1 MKLTE
6 REWREATDLRPS
18 TLGLVLVLFAAALL
32 RLWGLRQGIP
42 YAIGVDEPEIM
53 ERAVTMMKS
62 GDYNPHFFDYPS
74 LYIYIQTVVAVV
86 RYVLGAMDARWGSL
100 AQVSAADFYLWGRAV
115 TAAFGVGTVWLIFQ
129 AGLRWG
135 ARHAL
140 LAAALLAVLPM
151 HVRESH
157 YVLTDVPLTFF
168 VTAAFLLSLRAHEH
182 ATAGAFA
189 WAGAAAGLAAA
200 TKYNGVFSL
209 VFPLLACW
217 MTIPLKPSRA
227 IAALAAVAAFGIAYI
242 VAAPYTLLDL
252 PAFLNGFGHL
262 SSLYHSTPAL
272 PEPGY
277 VIYLKHLR
285 NNFGWP
291 ALLLAI
297 AGLIMGIVRLARG
310 PGRVRWALAV
320 VFCLLYFWFISR
332 QNIVY
337 GRYLLPIVPLVCLLV
352 ACAVVS
358 GVSQLRRYEIPR
370 MARTLLIIGLTV
382 AALLPPS
389 VQAINWDR
397 NATKVSTVALAYD
410 WIFANLPRGSRIT
423 VETRNLILPAQ
434 YPSENVP
441 QLRARSYD
449 EYVAGKV
456 DYLIA
461 SSQSYG
467 PFLTDPAA
475 FPREYAEYNRIFTQ
489 AREVAHFAPSNDHP
503 GPELRIL
510 KVKP

>member
-1 MKLTE
+1 MKLTD

-18 TLGLVLVLFAAALL
+18 TLGLVLVLLAAALL
-32 RLWGLRQGIP
+32 RFWALGQGIP

-62 GDYNPHFFDYPS
+62 GDFNPHFFDYPG
-74 LYIYIQTVVAVV
+74 LYIYVQTGVAVA
-86 RYVLGAMDARWGSL
+86 RYVAGAMTARWTSL
-100 AQVSAADFYLWGRAV
+100 GQVQTADFYLWGRAV
-115 TAAFGVGTVWLIFQ
+115 TVVFGVATVWLIFQ

-140 LAAALLAVLPM
+140 LAAALLAVMPM

-168 VTAAFLLSLRAHEH
+168 VTAAFLLSLRAHEQ

-189 WAGAAAGLAAA
+189 LAGAAAGLAAA

-209 VFPLLACW
+209 IFPLLACW
-217 MTIPLKPSRA
+217 MTIPVRPSRA
-227 IAALAAVAAFGIAYI
+227 IAAAWAFAAFVIAYLI
-242 VAAPYTLLDL
+242 GAPYTILDL
-252 PAFLNGFGHL
+252 PSFLNGFGHL
-262 SSLYHSTPAL
+262 SSLYHSNPAL
-272 PEPGY
+272 PESAY
-277 VIYLKHLR
+277 VIYMKHLR
-285 NNFGWP
+285 INFGWP
-291 ALLLAI
+291 ALILAV
-297 AGLIMGIVRLARG
+297 AGLIMGFVRIARG

-320 VFCLLYFWFISR
+320 VFCLVYFWFISR
-332 QNIVY
+332 QNIVF
-337 GRYLLPIVPLVCLLV
+337 GRYLLPIVPLVSLLV

-358 GVSQLRRYEIPR
+358 GVSLLRRYEIPR
-370 MARTLLIIGLTV
+370 MARSVLIVGLTV

-389 VQAINWDR
+389 MQAINWDR
-397 NATKVSTVALAYD
+397 NAGKVSTVSLAYD
-410 WIFANLPRGSRIT
+410 WVLSHVPPGSKVT
-423 VETRNLILPAQ
+423 LETRNLLLPGQ
-434 YPSENVP
+434 YRSVNVP
-441 QLRARSYD
+441 QLRAKSYD
-449 EYVAGKV
+449 EYAADGV

-467 PFLTDPAA
+467 PYLTSPAS
-475 FPREYAEYNRIFTQ
+475 FPREYGEYTRIFSQ
-489 AREVAHFAPSNDHP
+489 AREVAHFSPSNDHP